1 MVKISDGLKKFSLDE
16 LVGKLLGAL
25 TQFAKDMEEVVGEN
39 KAFSFGDIQDLRRN
53 IQQRLNNKE
62 EIRDNTR
69 LLAMLDLFATDKA
82 VLEIIR
88 EDAEGWIELLEGI
101 EENIKG
107 GPGGITPQEQKEI
120 TQIKELTA
128 EIKDLIRK
136 N

>member
-1 MVKISDGLKKFSLDE
+1 VVKISDGLKKFSLDE